1 MPVLQILQELAK
13 LGVLVFVVSSMLAM
27 GFSLT
32 VQQIV
37 ASMHDTSLVVRAL
50 LVNFVLVPLVALVLL
65 SVLRLSGPL
74 AIGLILL
81 ACSSGAPF
89 LPKYVQTARGD
100 IAFAVGLMTLLM
112 VVTIVF
118 LPIALPFL
126 LPGVRIAP
134 LDIAR
139 SLVLEMLV
147 PLALG
152 LVVKARN
159 ADVAAALQPVMSR
172 TSTVALVIILAL
184 FPVLRLNTVLG
195 AIGSGAV
202 LAALMLIVVSFA
214 LGYLLG
220 GPGHASQVV
229 LGFGTA
235 QRNVA
240 AALLV
245 AASNFTDPDVLVMIV
260 IGSTLQLVLLLVT
273 AAELRRHEASPS
285 SLH

>member
-1 MPVLQILQELAK
+1 
-13 LGVLVFVVSSMLAM
+13 LV
-27 GFSLT
+27 
-32 VQQIV
+32 I
-37 ASMHDTSLVVRAL
+37 RAL
-50 LVNFVLVPLVALVLL
+50 LVNFALVPLVALVLL
-65 SVLRLSGPL
+65 FVLGLRGPL

-81 ACSSGAPF
+81 ACSAGAPF
-89 LPKYVQTARGD
+89 LPKYVQVARGD

-112 VVTIVF
+112 IVTIVF
-118 LPIALPFL
+118 LPIALPLL
-126 LPGVRIAP
+126 LPGVQVAP

-139 SLVLEMLV
+139 SLVLEMLI

-152 LVVKARN
+152 LFVKARY
-159 ADVAAALQPVMSR
+159 ADAAAALQPVMAQ
-172 TSTVALVIILAL
+172 TSTVALGIVIAL
-184 FPVLRLNTVLG
+184 FPVLGLNTLLG

-202 LAALMLIVVSFA
+202 LAALLLIVVSFA

-245 AASNFTDPDVLVMIV
+245 AASNFTNPDVLVMII

-273 AAELRRHEASPS
+273 AGELGRHHEPHS
-285 SLH
+285 SLQ